1 MKVGFFNAI
10 IVVSKER
17 DVTILILFELD
28 ETTINQLAKSS
39 ELVLSCCQL
48 DCTHKIDCDILQN
61 EDECRALTRTLQFDV
76 FFCLNTLF

>member
-1 MKVGFFNAI
+1 MKVGYFDAI

-17 DVTILILFELD
+17 DETILILFELD

-48 DCTHKIDCDILQN
+48 DCTHKIDCDILQK
-61 EDECRALTRTLQFDV
+61 EDECRALPRIL
-76 FFCLNTLF
+76 

>member
-1 MKVGFFNAI
+1 MKVGVFNAI

-39 ELVLSCCQL
+39 ELVLSCCEL

-61 EDECRALTRTLQFDV
+61 EDEC
-76 FFCLNTLF
+76 

>member
-1 MKVGFFNAI
+1 MKVGVFNAI

-39 ELVLSCCQL
+39 ELVLSCCKL
-48 DCTHKIDCDILQN
+48 DCSHKIDCDILRN
-61 EDECRALTRTLQFDV
+61 EDECRALPRIL
-76 FFCLNTLF
+76 

>member
-48 DCTHKIDCDILQN
+48 DCTHKIDCDTLQN
-61 EDECRALTRTLQFDV
+61 EDECRALSRWLHTFL
-76 FFCLNTLF
+76 L